1 MRNGISAWLALPARK
16 HLTQCPPVLTLALP
30 LIQAVSN
37 RKEGPSY
44 IGAVETAE
52 HKLLPVRTRGRNW
65 SALHRKWLHI
75 PSAWKGPCGGVWGS
89 DVCDCHYDNW
99 LFILKHTLTLSYIC
113 RTSSERKQ
121 KNVAIST
128 VSWSDLNLILWAQNF
143 SIKIFFLVHFHP
155 SLLPIKKMGGGR
167 ASFQLAM
174 LPACWNSYSPERLVL
189 LILRSCISFCSL
201 THGHLSAF
209 GSLPKLLQTLM

>member
-30 LIQAVSN
+30 LIQAASN

-75 PSAWKGPCGGVWGS
+75 PSAWKGPCGGVTCVIVFMTIDYSYSNIHSHSHISAGHPVRGS
-89 DVCDCHYDNW
+89 RKMLLLVQYLGVIWIWSCGLKILASRFSSLFTFTPVCSPSRRREAGGK
-99 LFILKHTLTLSYIC
+99 LPAG
-113 RTSSERKQ
+113 
-121 KNVAIST
+121 NVAC
-128 VSWSDLNLILWAQNF
+128 
-143 SIKIFFLVHFHP
+143 
-155 SLLPIKKMGGGR
+155 LLE
-167 ASFQLAM
+167 Q
-174 LPACWNSYSPERLVL
+174 
-189 LILRSCISFCSL
+189 LRSWE
-201 THGHLSAF
+201 T
-209 GSLPKLLQTLM
+209 GSTQPP

>member
-16 HLTQCPPVLTLALP
+16 HLTQFPPVLTLALP
-30 LIQAVSN
+30 LIQAASN

-52 HKLLPVRTRGRNW
+52 HKLLPVRTREKKLISSPQEVVPHPFCLEGT
-65 SALHRKWLHI
+65 L
-75 PSAWKGPCGGVWGS
+75 WGS

-128 VSWSDLNLILWAQNF
+128 VSWSDLNLIPWAQNF
-143 SIKIFFLVHFHP
+143 SIKIFFLVHLHP
-155 SLLPIKKMGGGR
+155 SLLPVKKTGVEGDK
-167 ASFQLAM
+167 
-174 LPACWNSYSPERLVL
+174 LPAGNVACL
-189 LILRSCISFCSL
+189 LEQLCSWE
-201 THGHLSAF
+201 T
-209 GSLPKLLQTLM
+209 GSTQPP